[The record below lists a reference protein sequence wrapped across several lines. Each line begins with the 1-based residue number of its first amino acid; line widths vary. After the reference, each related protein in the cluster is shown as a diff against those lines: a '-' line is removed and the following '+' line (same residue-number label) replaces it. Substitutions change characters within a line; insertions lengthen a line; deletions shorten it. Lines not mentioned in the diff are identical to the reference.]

1 MDSYDLSQTVRNQQ
15 HILNLRK
22 AFHKWANLSVYF
34 TLGRAKD
41 NSGLFDLRYEGQSV
55 GSVSVTKNGVRLIVD
70 DDQYKNNTNE
80 KIFTGYVCFVS
91 LTTYAQNIT
100 ETTQTDSLVTFKN

>member
-1 MDSYDLSQTVRNQQ
+1 MAGNISGVLLEQLMIS
-15 HILNLRK
+15 
-22 AFHKWANLSVYF
+22 AMFPNLSVYF

-80 KIFTGYVCFVS
+80 RIFTGYPKV
-91 LTTYAQNIT
+91 
-100 ETTQTDSLVTFKN
+100 VTAGGYDWAKDPLFLCKRR